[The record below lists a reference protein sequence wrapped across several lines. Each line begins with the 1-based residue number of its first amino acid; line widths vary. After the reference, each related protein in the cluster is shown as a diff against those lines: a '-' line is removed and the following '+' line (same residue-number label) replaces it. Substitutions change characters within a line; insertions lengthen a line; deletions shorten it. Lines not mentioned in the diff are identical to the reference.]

1 MIKYMNIKIN
11 SKINVEL
18 EGLSKSFR
26 AKYKTELVASNRI
39 TTITYEGEEDLEK
52 IYVKLI
58 SKW

>member
-1 MIKYMNIKIN
+1 MNIKIN

-58 SKW
+58 SK